1 MSYEDRTI
9 DEFLDEVASRAVTP
23 AGGTA
28 AALVGAMG
36 TALCEM
42 VCLHTVG
49 KNGYADVEAEM
60 TGMLEELEA
69 QRGALLEL
77 ADRDADA
84 VDELLATSPDGPD
97 RVAAQKRA
105 TGVPLAVAEACVPV
119 LEHATVLA
127 GKGNR
132 NAVPDA
138 GTGSFLVY
146 GALEA
151 SVFTVRY
158 NLDRVPDPS
167 FVEEMETRAAE
178 IERSAEAEFETVIST
193 IEDDAGT

>member
-1 MSYEDRTI
+1 MSYQDQTI
-9 DEFLDEVASRAVTP
+9 HEFLDSVASRAVTP

-28 AALVGAMG
+28 AALVGAIG

-42 VCLHTVG
+42 VCLHTIG
-49 KNGYADVEAEM
+49 KDGYTDVEAEM
-60 TGMLEELEA
+60 TDLLDDLGT
-69 QRGALLEL
+69 QREFLLEL
-77 ADRDADA
+77 AERDADV
-84 VDELLATSPDGPD
+84 VDELLAMSPDEPD

-105 TGVPLAVAEACVPV
+105 TGVPLAVAEACLPV

-127 GKGNR
+127 EKGNR

-158 NLDRVPDPS
+158 NLDRIRDPS

-178 IERSAEAEFETVIST
+178 LEQSAEAEFAGVIST
-193 IEDDAGT
+193 IERDG